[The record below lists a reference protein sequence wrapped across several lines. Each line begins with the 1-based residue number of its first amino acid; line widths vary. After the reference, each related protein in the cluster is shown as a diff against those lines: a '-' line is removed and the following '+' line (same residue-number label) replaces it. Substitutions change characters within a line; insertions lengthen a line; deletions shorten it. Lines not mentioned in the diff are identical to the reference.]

1 MRFWLLLLSLAAA
14 PACAQS
20 GIRGGT
26 TDGSL
31 NFFVVGSKQY
41 AFENGASARNDGGLG
56 MGATISRNLNDYFAV
71 GVEGTYTRWDYRATV
86 APGAGNAG
94 GSFETTGKMETASVR
109 FNATWNLLA
118 RPVTPFI
125 TAGAGVIF
133 LDANIDPAVPA
144 NACWVYPWYGQVCGG
159 TVPTNALSRFNYAAA
174 AGLRYDLPGNQGFLR
189 AMVGGE
195 WIAISEA
202 TSPVGY
208 VQFRADFGV
217 KF

>member
-1 MRFWLLLLSLAAA
+1 MRWYLVLVALAATSA
-14 PACAQS
+14 IAQPM
-20 GIRGGT
+20 RDGT

-41 AFENGASARNDGGLG
+41 AFEQGASARNDGGVG

-71 GVEGTYTRWDYRATV
+71 GIEGSYARWDYRATV

-94 GSFETTGKMETASVR
+94 SGFETTGKMETAAVR
-109 FNATWNLLA
+109 LNATWNLLST
-118 RPVTPFI
+118 RVTPFV

-133 LDANIDPAVPA
+133 LDTNIDSALPA
-144 NACWVYPWYGQVCGG
+144 NACWIYPWYGQVCGG
-159 TVPTNALSRFNYAAA
+159 SVPTNALTRFTYAGA
-174 AGLRYDLPGNQGFLR
+174 AGLRYDLPGSQGFLR
-189 AMVGGE
+189 VMAGGE
-195 WIAISEA
+195 WISISEA

-208 VQFRADFGV
+208 VQFRADFGI